1 MDVMDDTSGHW
12 FMGALI
18 AGLTGPFIEVS
29 HSWGPRTSNHHG
41 AWDST
46 ALGLVL
52 AVAWVTFVVT
62 SVWLVDRLRA
72 RLGADRRIR
81 HSR

>member
-12 FMGALI
+12 FMGALV
-18 AGLTGPFIEVS
+18 AGLTGPFVEIALL
-29 HSWGPRTSNHHG
+29 GPSYDNHHG

-46 ALGLVL
+46 ALGLLL
-52 AVAWVTFVVT
+52 AVAWVTFVVAT
-62 SVWLVDRLRA
+62 VWLVDRLRA
-72 RLGADRRIR
+72 RLGSSPVR